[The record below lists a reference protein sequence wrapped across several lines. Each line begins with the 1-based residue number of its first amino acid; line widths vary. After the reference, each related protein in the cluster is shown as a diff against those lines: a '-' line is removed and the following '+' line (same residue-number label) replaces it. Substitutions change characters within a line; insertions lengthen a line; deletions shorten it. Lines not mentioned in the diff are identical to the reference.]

1 MRIHCR
7 FETTFFGVYFAMLG
21 LLSTILNGQI
31 VFDVA
36 TLNLQRIVS
45 LLHGGKLLR
54 VPDPN
59 VTDESRRAKR
69 VIFGR
74 FDDSIT
80 SHLSHPGN
88 FSPRT
93 RFINS
98 ELYKYICGK
107 KGIVKSKIR

>member
-1 MRIHCR
+1 
-7 FETTFFGVYFAMLG
+7 MLG
-21 LLSTILNGQI
+21 PLSTILKRQI

-36 TLNLQRIVS
+36 ILNLQRIVS
-45 LLHGGKLLR
+45 LLLWGKLLR

-107 KGIVKSKIR
+107 KGIVKSKIQ